1 MKKYKPKLLIVEKE
15 NFSKENFN
23 KLSKYFNVKLGCK
36 NIEDNINNFSVIF
49 IRLKNYLTDNLITDN
64 SKLEII
70 CTPTTG
76 LNHIKICNKKLKII
90 SLRDCRSKMKEINST
105 CELTFGLLFSLLRKI
120 PSAIKDV
127 ESKKWNRNKFSGS
140 DIKNKIVGIVGFGR
154 LGKASFKVLKSF
166 GANVITYD
174 KNLNNKK
181 VFNSLI
187 SRSDIILIHMSYNED
202 NHHFFNKEV
211 FKKMKKNCILVN
223 TARGEL
229 INQNDLVYALK
240 NKIIGG
246 AALDVIDN
254 EYNLKTQSNLKLF
267 DYLNK
272 NENLIVTPHIGGM
285 TLESLCK
292 VETFIVDKLIEKII
306 NGKYKF
312 KKMSYK

>member
-1 MKKYKPKLLIVEKE
+1 
-15 NFSKENFN
+15 
-23 KLSKYFNVKLGCK
+23 
-36 NIEDNINNFSVIF
+36 
-49 IRLKNYLTDNLITDN
+49 
-64 SKLEII
+64 
-70 CTPTTG
+70 
-76 LNHIKICNKKLKII
+76 
-90 SLRDCRSKMKEINST
+90 
-105 CELTFGLLFSLLRKI
+105 
-120 PSAIKDV
+120 
-127 ESKKWNRNKFSGS
+127 
-140 DIKNKIVGIVGFGR
+140 
-154 LGKASFKVLKSF
+154 
-166 GANVITYD
+166 
-174 KNLNNKK
+174 
-181 VFNSLI
+181 
-187 SRSDIILIHMSYNED
+187 
-202 NHHFFNKEV
+202 
-211 FKKMKKNCILVN
+211 MKKNCILVN